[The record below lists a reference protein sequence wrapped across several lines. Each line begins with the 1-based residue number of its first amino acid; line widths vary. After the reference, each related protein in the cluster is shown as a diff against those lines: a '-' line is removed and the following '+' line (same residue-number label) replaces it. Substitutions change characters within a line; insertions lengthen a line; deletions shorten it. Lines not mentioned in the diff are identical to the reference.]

1 MGYRVLVCL
10 AALLLG
16 ACAKRDSGCATPA
29 TQASL
34 ATFVNSHVRQ
44 NLRLAGGYDPLDSGL
59 LGISRIEGF
68 EATRLDEE
76 RERSSC
82 RAIIQFDVEGLAM
95 PTPVEYDLL
104 PSGGDDDSVY
114 DTVVSMQLQ
123 LGGIGARLN
132 NGILADLR
140 KKEGAVHSLEGQVR
154 KIRMFVAANESG
166 KFSPS
171 PFAEQGKVDLAARQ
185 VELEQARQEVARITE
200 SLRAGRGGR

>member
-114 DTVVSMQLQ
+114 DTVVSMQLP

-132 NGILADLR
+132 NGVLKELR
-140 KKEGAVHSLEGQVR
+140 EKEGAIEHLEGWVERVR
-154 KIRMFVAANESG
+154 KTDAANRASG
-166 KFSPS
+166 DRN
-171 PFAEQGKVDLAARQ
+171 PFAAQSKYELGKWEEELAEARK
-185 VELEQARQEVARITE
+185 AVARIQE

>member
-1 MGYRVLVCL
+1 MGNRVLVCL
-10 AALLLG
+10 AALLLA

-34 ATFVNSHVRQ
+34 AAFVNSHVRQ
-44 NLRLAGGYDPLDSGL
+44 NLRLGGYDPLDSGL
-59 LGISRIEGF
+59 VKISRIEGF

-82 RAIIQFDVEGLAM
+82 RAIIQFEVEGLAM

-104 PSGGDDDSVY
+104 PSSGDDDSAY
-114 DTVVSMQLQ
+114 DTVVSMKLP

-132 NGILADLR
+132 NGVLKELR
-140 KKEGAVHSLEGQVR
+140 EKESAVESLEGWVER
-154 KIRMFVAANESG
+154 IGKVVAADESG
-166 KFSPS
+166 KYGHS
-171 PFAEQGKVDLAARQ
+171 PFAEQGKTHLAARQ
-185 VELEQARQEVARITE
+185 AELEQARQEVAHITE

>member
-1 MGYRVLVCL
+1 MGNRVLVCL
-10 AALLLG
+10 AALLLA

-34 ATFVNSHVRQ
+34 AAFVNSHVRQ
-44 NLRLAGGYDPLDSGL
+44 NLRLGGCDPLDSGL
-59 LGISRIEGF
+59 VKISRIEGF

-104 PSGGDDDSVY
+104 PSSGDDDSAY
-114 DTVVSMQLQ
+114 DTVVSMKLP

-154 KIRMFVAANESG
+154 QIRMFVAANESG
-166 KFSPS
+166 KFGPS

-185 VELEQARQEVARITE
+185 VELEQARKEVAHITE